1 MKIKKIRHARP
12 FFVQGNRDFSSGR
25 PHKKLLTITSIEI
38 FKKSAKRDHFSLKKI
53 AIFHHIAPIKNLLT
67 ITSIENFQKI
77 RQARPFFLRGNRDF
91 SSGRP
96 HEKFINHNFYWKFQ
110 KSVMRGHFSYEKI
123 AIFHQVAPI
132 KKLLTITSIENLKNP
147 RSATIFHSRKS
158 RFFITSPPS
167 QIY

>member
-96 HEKFINHNFYWKFQ
+96 HQNFINHNFVRAQRAKFCTPPNAVFLFENRYFLTHRPPDKIKVGRAQ
-110 KSVMRGHFSYEKI
+110 RGKFLNTSLILHEFS
-123 AIFHQVAPI
+123 
-132 KKLLTITSIENLKNP
+132 
-147 RSATIFHSRKS
+147 
-158 RFFITSPPS
+158 
-167 QIY
+167 